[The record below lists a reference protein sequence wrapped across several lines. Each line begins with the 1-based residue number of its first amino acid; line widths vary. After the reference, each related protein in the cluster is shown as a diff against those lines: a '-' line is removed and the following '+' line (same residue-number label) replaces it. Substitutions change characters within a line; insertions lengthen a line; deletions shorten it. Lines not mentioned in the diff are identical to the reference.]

1 MEVEI
6 GGNGRA
12 IGSASADCG
21 WPAIATA
28 GAFAVA
34 CGGSE
39 SAFAGAFVACTRRHA
54 IPSLPAC
61 EYAVSNNAQGLGF
74 SAFKA
79 SLHFAIFKG
88 LRVAQLAREGF
99 KV

>member
-12 IGSASADCG
+12 IGSASADSG

-28 GAFAVA
+28 GAFALA

-39 SAFAGAFVACTRRHA
+39 IAFAGAFVARTRRHA
-54 IPSLPAC
+54 IPSLPSC
-61 EYAVSNNAQGLGF
+61 EYAVLQQCAALQR
-74 SAFKA
+74 
-79 SLHFAIFKG
+79 
-88 LRVAQLAREGF
+88 RV
-99 KV
+99 